1 MEAILIFS
9 STLRVVAFSSLITIN
24 WLFWFHAFID
34 IINLIKLRAFL
45 INMVFNKCEKMNMS

>member
-1 MEAILIFS
+1 MEAILIVS

-45 INMVFNKCEKMNMS
+45 INMVFNECEKMNMS